1 VSERRLS
8 TATVLAV
15 AGVLLGS
22 GVLGF
27 LLHRLTIGTGR
38 TVTAVPPTAPD
49 SSVPTARSGSP
60 AGGDSGSLP
69 RRAIPERLPDF
80 SLPGSDGIP
89 HRLSQWRG
97 RPLVVNFWATWCE
110 PCRREVPLLRAIRH
124 ENASNGLEVVGI
136 AVDYRN
142 AVERYARAYGIDY
155 PLLIGD
161 KGGLA
166 AASAFGMDT
175 VLPFT
180 VFADTQGRIV
190 TLKVGELHRDEADF
204 ILARLNELDSG
215 RLSLAGARQQIGQ
228 EIRRLAASRATAG
241 DMGSK

>member
-1 VSERRLS
+1 VSRRRLS
-8 TATVLAV
+8 AATVLAV

-22 GVLGF
+22 GVVGF

-38 TVTAVPPTAPD
+38 TTAVPRIAPGP
-49 SSVPTARSGSP
+49 SLPTARSGSQ

-69 RRAIPERLPDF
+69 RRAIPEQLPDF
-80 SLPGSDGIP
+80 SLPGTDGIP

-110 PCRREVPLLRAIRH
+110 PCRREVPLLKAIRH
-124 ENASNGLEVVGI
+124 ENVWNRLEVVGI

-142 AVERYARAYGIDY
+142 AVEKYARTYGIDY

-166 AASAFGMDT
+166 AASAFGMET

-204 ILARLNELDSG
+204 ILARLTELDSG
-215 RLSLAGARQQIGQ
+215 RLSLAGARQQIAE
-228 EIRRLAASRATAG
+228 EIQRLAASRATAG
-241 DMGSK
+241 DTRGK